1 MPYPNFSGVDAF
13 TYTMTDPS
21 GNQST
26 ALVVVNVS
34 PNGSILPTDPPGTG
48 VDPIDNPMDPP
59 LGVGD
64 QTVVMPIASDYTP
77 PQPGESDDVRLNVP
91 QLGLGGLDDS
101 TGAMTLP
108 DSDRY
113 REHGAAGKFLYDTME
128 ILGNTVEFQ
137 EFNLQNVS
145 LDNELL
151 WQALDTINQ
160 QMRADD
166 PDAAF
171 LLQIA
176 TGTGVL
182 LTAGYVAWIL
192 RGGMLAS
199 MLISSMPMWKG
210 FDPLPLL
217 AARRKK
223 RKKKDEEEKSR
234 QSAEAADRRARRV
247 ERLFTDRR

>member
-1 MPYPNFSGVDAF
+1 
-13 TYTMTDPS
+13 
-21 GNQST
+21 
-26 ALVVVNVS
+26 
-34 PNGSILPTDPPGTG
+34 
-48 VDPIDNPMDPP
+48 
-59 LGVGD
+59 
-64 QTVVMPIASDYTP
+64 
-77 PQPGESDDVRLNVP
+77 
-91 QLGLGGLDDS
+91 
-101 TGAMTLP
+101 
-108 DSDRY
+108 
-113 REHGAAGKFLYDTME
+113 ME

-217 AARRKK
+217 AARRRK